1 MDVLCDGGYSNVVQA
16 TRREDIK
23 GALSHVTAQGAC
35 LNNSRRV
42 ALEKLNDV
50 AITGWWARGMSP
62 QSA

>member
-1 MDVLCDGGYSNVVQA
+1 MNVLCDGGYSNVVQA

-35 LNNSRRV
+35 LNNCRRV

-50 AITGWWARGMSP
+50 AITG
-62 QSA
+62 